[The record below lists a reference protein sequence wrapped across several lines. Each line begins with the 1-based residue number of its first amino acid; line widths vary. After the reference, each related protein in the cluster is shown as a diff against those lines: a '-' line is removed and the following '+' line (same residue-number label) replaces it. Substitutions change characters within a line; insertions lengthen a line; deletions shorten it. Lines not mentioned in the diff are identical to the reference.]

1 MYPLHS
7 QVTGRSQSNNEKNTH
22 NSLPY
27 LTVCAPHPL
36 GAGDKV
42 TKTQELCLLDWV
54 FSIFRRRG
62 TLHVLVYLK
71 QTASFGQDIVRA
83 EKVFIYM

>member
-22 NSLPY
+22 NSLP
-27 LTVCAPHPL
+27 TVWAPHPL
-36 GAGDKV
+36 GAAGDD
-42 TKTQELCLLDWV
+42 KTGANKNPGAVLDWV

-83 EKVFIYM
+83 EKVFI